1 VTILTKMTTTLAQ
14 DDSILACFGGGEKKT
29 GSDAGLLLFLY
40 YFYFTGWRETTLPS
54 IFLGQVVGL
63 VWVDGISWGLG
74 A

>member
-1 VTILTKMTTTLAQ
+1 MRTILAR
-14 DDSILACFGGGEKKT
+14 DDSILTWFGGEEKKL
-29 GSDAGLLLFLY
+29 GADAGLLLFLY
-40 YFYFTGWRETTLPS
+40 YFYFTGLGETTLPS